1 MMQCDTERLSIVF
14 SCSLSSHRAG
24 DRRGVNQHPPLLVLH
39 VHHAGLV
46 LRTDQILLLVPSDPA
61 HNVGG
66 GVEVMRCGGRGEHVV
81 SFGSDGGVRDPASGD
96 AVGPGE
102 ECVCF
107 ILFLYLSVVEGVDEN
122 GGVIPDAASLLSSFF
137 LPRSPCCT
145 AGRSTSRGRRRRRR
159 ASWSAPRRPCGGG
172 GSRDTCSG
180 RPPQRLL

>member
-1 MMQCDTERLSIVF
+1 
-14 SCSLSSHRAG
+14 
-24 DRRGVNQHPPLLVLH
+24 
-39 VHHAGLV
+39 
-46 LRTDQILLLVPSDPA
+46 LLVPSDPA

-66 GVEVMRCGGRGEHVV
+66 GVEVMRCGGSGEHVV

-137 LPRSPCCT
+137 LPRSPWQNLVIGILCT
-145 AGRSTSRGRRRRRR
+145 VAI
-159 ASWSAPRRPCGGG
+159 PCEDPKKEQKTIPVY
-172 GSRDTCSG
+172 SKLIPLQFHFSK
-180 RPPQRLL
+180 QKI